1 MYPRT
6 SGKIRGTRII
16 YNYINIGDILNILT
30 NEIALEVK
38 KKKKKK
44 KKKKTKTCGIFQ
56 RLLYIIQ
63 PLGSNIV

>member
-44 KKKKTKTCGIFQ
+44 KTKTCGIFQ